1 MLISNSSNEIILITA
16 VDEIFPIISIEKMY
30 EKIKLEDYD
39 LRSRTLYSKGC
50 ARLGEKFINGWVKYG
65 VEKGKI
71 DRDNVKEIYGWI
83 KILEDCDLNNLKEE
97 LDGN

>member
-1 MLISNSSNEIILITA
+1 MSFKLFEIEF
-16 VDEIFPIISIEKMY
+16 DGKKDSFEE
-30 EKIKLEDYD
+30 
-39 LRSRTLYSKGC
+39 
-50 ARLGEKFINGWVKYG
+50 GEKKMNKVLERVGEKLVNGWVNYG

-71 DRDNVKEIYGWI
+71 DRDNVNDVYKWI

>member
-1 MLISNSSNEIILITA
+1 MSFKLF
-16 VDEIFPIISIEKMY
+16 D
-30 EKIKLEDYD
+30 IKFDGKKDSFEE
-39 LRSRTLYSKGC
+39 
-50 ARLGEKFINGWVKYG
+50 GEKKMNKVLERVGEKLVNGWVNYG

-71 DRDNVKEIYGWI
+71 DRDNVNDVYKWI

>member
-1 MLISNSSNEIILITA
+1 MVRKIVLKK
-16 VDEIFPIISIEKMY
+16 EKKMN
-30 EKIKLEDYD
+30 KVLE
-39 LRSRTLYSKGC
+39 RV
-50 ARLGEKFINGWVKYG
+50 GEKLVNGWVNYG

-71 DRDNVKEIYGWI
+71 DRDNVNDVYKWI

>member
-1 MLISNSSNEIILITA
+1 MSFKLFEIEF
-16 VDEIFPIISIEKMY
+16 DGKKDSFEE
-30 EKIKLEDYD
+30 
-39 LRSRTLYSKGC
+39 
-50 ARLGEKFINGWVKYG
+50 GEKKMNKVLERVGEKLVNGWVNYG

-71 DRDNVKEIYGWI
+71 DRDNVNYVYKWI